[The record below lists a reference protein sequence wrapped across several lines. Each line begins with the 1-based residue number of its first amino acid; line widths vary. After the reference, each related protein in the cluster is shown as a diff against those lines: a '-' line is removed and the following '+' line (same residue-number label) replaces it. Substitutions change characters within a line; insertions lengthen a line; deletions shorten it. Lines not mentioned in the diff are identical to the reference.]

1 VLVEN
6 LIFGK
11 ITLNGQVYRHDV
23 VIINNKVVEQ
33 RRKETSRNL
42 KSRYGHTPLTTAENI
57 PWNCRT
63 LVIGTGFNG
72 GLPVT
77 EEVRARAQEMGIQL
91 IVKRTPQAI
100 QHINDLQTNLVLH
113 LTC

>member
-1 VLVEN
+1 MLVEN
-6 LIFGK
+6 LNFGK
-11 ITLNGQVYRHDV
+11 ITINGQVYRQDL
-23 VIINNKVVEQ
+23 VIINNRIVEQ
-33 RRKETSRNL
+33 RQKEISRNL

-57 PWNCRT
+57 PWNCKT
-63 LVIGTGFNG
+63 LVIGNGFNG
-72 GLPVT
+72 RMPVA

-100 QHINDLQTNLVLH
+100 QHINDLHTNLVLH